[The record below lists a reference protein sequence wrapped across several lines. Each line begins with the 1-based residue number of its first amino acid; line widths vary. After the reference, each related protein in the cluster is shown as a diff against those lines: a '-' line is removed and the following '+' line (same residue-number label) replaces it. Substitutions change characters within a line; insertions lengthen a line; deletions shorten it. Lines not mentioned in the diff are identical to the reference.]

1 MTAAMN
7 GTTGA
12 LPPAAIVGALI
23 EDSFT
28 HVKPPDA
35 TFTLTRNITDDHL
48 YHLAEFYNQRL
59 YCIHDNRAG
68 LSVPEHNKLV
78 AQAHRDWENERFKIE
93 SSEADVMHQLVS
105 AVTHYDRLKKAHAE
119 TQCKCLK
126 LFKEFLGP
134 APKSLIRSELLNG
147 QYRAAYLTLYMH
159 YNTGVGGV
167 QSAINLIQ
175 MVQSVAW
182 EPQRMSVLEHVEKM
196 DTLIALANN
205 QGAGINDNTR
215 TAYINGSLQKGNCK
229 TYEKDLEE
237 AKRGNR
243 TLQWL
248 FQRLART
255 ATNEAMRA
263 KKSNKRNSYEF
274 YNPDSDA
281 EFVGYSHASTASS
294 LSSGGAFD
302 FKRLRHEIHAAIEE
316 RLSPGSFSS
325 ESCAKCGKKG
335 DDAGS
340 CWSDKTCT
348 KCGIMG
354 HIAGFCCTGKAKSV
368 KFQQKAQK

>member
-1 MTAAMN
+1 
-7 GTTGA
+7 
-12 LPPAAIVGALI
+12 
-23 EDSFT
+23 
-28 HVKPPDA
+28 
-35 TFTLTRNITDDHL
+35 
-48 YHLAEFYNQRL
+48 
-59 YCIHDNRAG
+59 
-68 LSVPEHNKLV
+68 
-78 AQAHRDWENERFKIE
+78 
-93 SSEADVMHQLVS
+93 
-105 AVTHYDRLKKAHAE
+105 
-119 TQCKCLK
+119 
-126 LFKEFLGP
+126 
-134 APKSLIRSELLNG
+134 
-147 QYRAAYLTLYMH
+147 
-159 YNTGVGGV
+159 
-167 QSAINLIQ
+167 
-175 MVQSVAW
+175 
-182 EPQRMSVLEHVEKM
+182 M

-215 TAYINGSLQKGNCK
+215 TAYIISSLQKGNCK

-237 AKRGNR
+237 AERGNH

-248 FQRLART
+248 IQRLART

-263 KKSNKRNSYEF
+263 KKSNKRNSYEL

-335 DDAGS
+335 HDAGS
-340 CWSDKTCT
+340 CWADKTCT

-354 HIAGFCCTGKAKSV
+354 HIAGFCRTGKAKSV
-368 KFQQKAQK
+368 KFQQKVQK